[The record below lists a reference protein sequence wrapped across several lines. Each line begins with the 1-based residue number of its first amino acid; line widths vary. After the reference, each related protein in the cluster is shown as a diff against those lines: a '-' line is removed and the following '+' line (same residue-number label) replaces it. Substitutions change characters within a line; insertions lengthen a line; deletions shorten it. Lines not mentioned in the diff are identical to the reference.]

1 MEQQTISIAKAGIMT
16 SLNARVSILAAA
28 NPAYGRYNTKRSIED
43 NIQLPAAL
51 LSRFDLLWLIADK
64 SDREQDL
71 RLARHITYVHQHNTN
86 PPQQHAPLDMK
97 LMRRYIAMC
106 QRQIPLIPKELR
118 DYIVGCYCEL
128 RKESRLEDNKN
139 TTTFTSARTLLAI
152 LRLSTALA
160 RLRTAQVV
168 EKDDV
173 SEAIRLMEMSKDSLK
188 AAPTAVKGQ
197 QEVDRIYQFILSISE
212 GSKTIKVQDIKDR
225 ATAKGYK
232 PDAIDRCLEEYESLD
247 VWQLNQ
253 ARTKLTI
260 MESL

>member
-1 MEQQTISIAKAGIMT
+1 M
-16 SLNARVSILAAA
+16 
-28 NPAYGRYNTKRSIED
+28 
-43 NIQLPAAL
+43 
-51 LSRFDLLWLIADK
+51 
-64 SDREQDL
+64 
-71 RLARHITYVHQHNTN
+71 
-86 PPQQHAPLDMK
+86 
-97 LMRRYIAMC
+97 
-106 QRQIPLIPKELR
+106 PLIPKELR

-188 AAPTAVKGQ
+188 VSPTTVKGQ
-197 QEVDRIYQFILSISE
+197 QEVDRIYQFILSIAE

-225 ATAKGYK
+225 
-232 PDAIDRCLEEYESLD
+232 
-247 VWQLNQ
+247 
-253 ARTKLTI
+253 
-260 MESL
+260 